1 MATEEFTT
9 EALEPAG
16 FHTLVRQFRLTVI
29 EGVDQG
35 TVFVSSR
42 DRTVVGTHPSVELV
56 LRDTTLSR
64 FHCEI
69 TVDEGRATVR
79 DLGSRNGTLVDGTS
93 VLAAHLVHGAVLA
106 LGRTRL
112 RFELG
117 QEHVKI
123 PLSEKERFGRLVGHS
138 AAMRA
143 AFAVLERA
151 ALSDVSVLLL
161 GETGTGKGLAAES
174 LHRESARRDGPF
186 VAVDCASIPAG
197 LLESELFGHE
207 RGAFTGA
214 HREHV
219 GAFEAASGGTLF
231 LDEIG
236 ELAPDVQPKLLRA
249 IESGEILRV
258 GGERPVSI
266 DIRLVAATNRDMAAE
281 VNSGRFRSDLYYR
294 LAVLELTLPPLRQR
308 LDDLPL
314 LVDELLAG
322 LDRVGRPAEASLK
335 SARFLGELRRHSWPG
350 NLRELRNYL
359 ECCLVFEEPKPLGA
373 GIDASAPA
381 IDASLPIRAVR
392 ERWLDFVERRYLEDL
407 MARHDDNVS
416 AAARAAGVT
425 RIHLHRLLARH
436 GLR

>member
-1 MATEEFTT
+1 MAEEFTT

-16 FHTLVRQFRLTVI
+16 FHTLVRQFRLTVV
-29 EGVDQG
+29 EGVDAG
-35 TVFVSSR
+35 TVFVSSS

-69 TVDEGRATVR
+69 VVDEGRATVR
-79 DLGSRNGTLVDGTS
+79 DLASRNGTLVDGTS
-93 VLAAHLVHGAVLA
+93 VLAAHLSQGAILT

-117 QEHVKI
+117 DAHVKI
-123 PLSEKERFGRLVGHS
+123 PLSEKERFGRLVGRS
-138 AAMRA
+138 AVMRA
-143 AFAVLERA
+143 AFALLERA
-151 ALSDVSVLLL
+151 AQTDSTVLIT
-161 GETGTGKGLAAES
+161 GETGTGKGAAAES
-174 LHRESARRDGPF
+174 LHRESARRDRPF

-197 LLESELFGHE
+197 LLESELFGHT

-214 HREHV
+214 HRDHV
-219 GAFEAASGGTLF
+219 GAFEAAHGGTLF

-249 IESGEILRV
+249 IEDGQIQRV
-258 GGERPVSI
+258 GAEQPISV
-266 DIRLVAATNRDMAAE
+266 DVRLVAATNRNLPAE
-281 VNSGRFRSDLYYR
+281 VNQGRFRSDLYYR

-314 LVDELLAG
+314 LVDELLTT
-322 LDRVGRPAEASLK
+322 LDAVGQPAEAALK

-359 ECCLVFEEPKPLGA
+359 ECCLVFEEPRPIGHAPDLA
-373 GIDASAPA
+373 APA
-381 IDASLPIRAVR
+381 IDASLPIKAVR

-407 MARHDDNVS
+407 LARHQDNVS

-425 RIHLHRLLARH
+425 RIHLHRLLSRH

>member
-1 MATEEFTT
+1 MAPEEFTT

-16 FHTLVRQFRLTVI
+16 FHTLVRQFRLTVV
-29 EGVDQG
+29 EGVDAG

-42 DRTVVGTHPSVELV
+42 ERTVVGTHPSIDLV

-69 TVDEGRATVR
+69 VVEEGRATVR
-79 DLGSRNGTLVDGTS
+79 DLASRNGTLVDGTS
-93 VLAAHLVHGAVLA
+93 VLAAHLSHGAVLT

-117 QEHVKI
+117 ETHVKI
-123 PLSEKERFGRLVGHS
+123 PLSEKERFGRLVGRS
-138 AAMRA
+138 AVMRA
-143 AFAVLERA
+143 AFALLERA
-151 ALSDVSVLLL
+151 AQTDSTVLLT
-161 GETGTGKGLAAES
+161 GETGTGKGVAAES
-174 LHRESARRDGPF
+174 LHRESARRDHPF

-197 LLESELFGHE
+197 LLESELFGHT

-214 HREHV
+214 HRDHV
-219 GAFEAASGGTLF
+219 GAFEAAHRGTLF

-236 ELAPDVQPKLLRA
+236 ELSPEVQPKLLRA
-249 IESGEILRV
+249 IESGQIHPV
-258 GGERPVSI
+258 GAEEPVNV
-266 DIRLVAATNRDMAAE
+266 DVRLVAATNRNLPAE
-281 VNSGRFRSDLYYR
+281 VNHGRFRSDLYYR

-314 LVDELLAG
+314 LVDELLQN
-322 LDRVGRPAEASLK
+322 LDAIGQPADALR

-350 NLRELRNYL
+350 NLRELKNYL
-359 ECCLVFEEPKPLGA
+359 ECCLVFEEPKPLTQ
-373 GIDASAPA
+373 IPDLSAPA
-381 IDASLPIRAVR
+381 IDASLPIKAVR

-407 MARHDDNVS
+407 LQRHSDNVS